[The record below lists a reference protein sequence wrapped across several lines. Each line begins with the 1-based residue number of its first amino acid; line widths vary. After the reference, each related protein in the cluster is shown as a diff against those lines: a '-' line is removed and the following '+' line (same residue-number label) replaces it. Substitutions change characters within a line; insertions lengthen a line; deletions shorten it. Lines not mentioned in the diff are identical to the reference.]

1 MTVLDNDPATV
12 CRPGI
17 PLLNAEHH
25 HEYTRRVRL
34 DSSCKRSL
42 DPRRLV
48 FGQGDVPSEVVP
60 LRGPNPGPN
69 DDELAGS
76 RRIPLFTRLS
86 LVPTTRRLGLEK
98 ATSPSPTSRPHEP
111 PGKGLAI

>member
-25 HEYTRRVRL
+25 HEYTSRVRL

-48 FGQGDVPSEVVP
+48 FGQGDVPSEVVL

-69 DDELAGS
+69 DHELPGS
-76 RRIPLFTRLS
+76 LRFSMFTGWS
-86 LVPTTRRLGLEK
+86 FVPTVRRLRLEK
-98 ATSPSPTSRPHEP
+98 APPDPDTSPAWTDW
-111 PGKGLAI
+111 